1 MKIRNIMTPS
11 VETISP
17 TQTIAD
23 AARMM
28 GELDVG
34 VLPVVDDGMLVG
46 MVTDRDIAV
55 RGVGGGLHHGAPVLR
70 VMSEDV
76 ATCAEEDDVEDVL
89 ERMGDEQ
96 IRRMPV
102 TAEGGALIG
111 IVSIS
116 DAAREGDD
124 EEDVGEALS
133 SIARPSGRHC
143 QTIPA

>member
-1 MKIRNIMTPS
+1 MKVRNIMTPS

-17 TQTIAD
+17 THTIAD
-23 AARMM
+23 AAKMM
-28 GELDVG
+28 GEMDVG
-34 VLPVVDDGMLVG
+34 ALPVVDDGMLVG
-46 MVTDRDIAV
+46 MITDRDIAI

-76 ATCAEEDDVEDVL
+76 ETCREDDDLDDVL
-89 ERMGDEQ
+89 DRMGQEQ
-96 IRRMPV
+96 VRRMPV
-102 TAEGGALIG
+102 TAKDGGLIG

-124 EEDVGEALS
+124 EEEVGEALS

-143 QTIPA
+143 QTILA

>member
-1 MKIRNIMTPS
+1 MTPS
-11 VETISP
+11 VDTISP

>member
-1 MKIRNIMTPS
+1 MKVKNIMTPS
-11 VETISP
+11 VETIGP
-17 TQTIAD
+17 TDTIVD
-23 AARMM
+23 AAKMM
-28 GELDVG
+28 GEMDVG
-34 VLPVVDDGMLVG
+34 VLPVVDGGLLVG
-46 MVTDRDIAV
+46 MVTDRDIAI
-55 RGVGGGLHHGAPVLR
+55 RGVGAGLHHGTPVMR

-76 ATCAEEDDVEDVL
+76 ETCMEDDDLEDVL
-89 ERMGDEQ
+89 DRMGDEQ

-102 TAEGGALIG
+102 TTKDGALIG
-111 IVSIS
+111 IVSIG

>member
-11 VETISP
+11 VETVSP
-17 TQTIAD
+17 TDTVAD

-28 GELDVG
+28 GELDIG

-46 MVTDRDIAV
+46 MVTDRDIAI
-55 RGVGGGLHHGAPVLR
+55 RGVAGGLHHGSPVLR

-76 ATCAEEDDVEDVL
+76 ETCSVDDDVDDVL
-89 ERMGDEQ
+89 DRMGQEQ
-96 IRRMPV
+96 VRRMPV
-102 TAEGGALIG
+102 TSGDGELIG

-124 EEDVGEALS
+124 EDDVGEALS

-143 QTIPA
+143 QTLRA